1 MSQRVV
7 HAALLSL
14 VAACAVPALP
24 AHAEIDASGTR
35 LSIAGGPARFYM
47 TYGTIADAELYAPI
61 SGQLARTG
69 VSVERSGDDYIVYVR
84 GLKKAT
90 WAIVDSRD
98 NVPETGEPCV
108 LILGGN
114 VYLPVKALAS
124 LGKLDVKWDKG
135 SNLVAMNPAPVQD
148 RTFTPAVNARI
159 DPQGVTLSGVTL
171 EAKGAT
177 TLLHIRTSAPL
188 RPRLVRV
195 NSDNPRLCL
204 DFISARWADGLA
216 LPAGAGE
223 VKSLRVGYPTAG
235 MARITLDIAAGEL
248 NVTGVQIERDEI
260 TATIS
265 RGIQSRSF
273 AIAPDAALL
282 VQRRDA
288 LEARLTKTA
297 GRSVSRGSLDDPN
310 VLRQD
315 FKIPGVGDENP
326 EPEIGN
332 TLHVIPIGTLSGKT
346 IIVDPG
352 HGGHHAGATGLNFLE
367 KDLTMKMCFE
377 LQRSLEAKGAK
388 VIMTRVNDDFVSLD
402 QRCQMANTSGG
413 DIFIS
418 IHCNSMPRRNMQSGS
433 ESYWHSSEQSRRL
446 ARALHPHLVASVRGR
461 DGGIR
466 NRSFQVIRETSM
478 PSVLLEVAYINNTTD
493 EILLAD
499 GGFHKRLAEQLTLGV
514 MDYFGKDRSSP

>member
-1 MSQRVV
+1 MRHRVA

-14 VAACAVPALP
+14 VAAWAMPALP

-61 SGQLARTG
+61 SGQLSRTG
-69 VSVERSGDDYIVYVR
+69 VSVERSGDDYVVYVR
-84 GLKKAT
+84 GIKKAT
-90 WAIVDSRD
+90 WAIVESRD

-114 VYLPVKALAS
+114 VYLPVKALAA

-135 SNLVAMNPAPVQD
+135 SNLVAVNPAPVG
-148 RTFTPAVNARI
+148 TITPAVNARI
-159 DPQGVTLSGVTL
+159 DPKGVTLSGVSL
-171 EAKGAT
+171 ESKGAT

-204 DFISARWADGLA
+204 DFVSARWADGLA
-216 LPAGAGE
+216 LPGGAGE
-223 VKSLRVGYPTAG
+223 VKGVRVGYPVAG
-235 MARITLDIAAGEL
+235 MARITVDIAAGEL
-248 NVTGVQIERDEI
+248 NVTGVQIERDEV

-265 RGIQSRSF
+265 RGIPARSF
-273 AIAPDAALL
+273 AIAPDAALQL
-282 VQRRDA
+282 RQRDA
-288 LEARLTKTA
+288 LEARVTKNST
-297 GRSVSRGSLDDPN
+297 RMVSRGSLDDPN
-310 VLRQD
+310 VLRPQID
-315 FKIPGVGDENP
+315 IPGIGDGNP
-326 EPEIGN
+326 NPEIGTPGRFN
-332 TLHVIPIGTLSGKT
+332 PVGTLSGRT
-346 IIVDPG
+346 VIVDPG
-352 HGGHHAGATGLNFLE
+352 HGGHHAGATGLNNLE

-402 QRCQMANTSGG
+402 QRCQMANQSGG

-446 ARALHPHLVASVRGR
+446 ARALHPHLVAAVRGR

-466 NRSFQVIRETSM
+466 NRSFQVIRETNM

-499 GGFHKRLAEQLTLGV
+499 GSFHKRLAEQLTQGV
-514 MDYFGKDRSSP
+514 MDYFGSDR